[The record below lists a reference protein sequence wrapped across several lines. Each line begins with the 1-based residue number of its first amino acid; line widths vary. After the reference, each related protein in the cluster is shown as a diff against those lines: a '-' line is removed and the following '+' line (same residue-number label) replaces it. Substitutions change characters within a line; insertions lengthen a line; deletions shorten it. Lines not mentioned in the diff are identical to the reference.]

1 MEKLLSSGR
10 QKAILGRNGPKNPPS
25 SQETYLDSME
35 ETDNKGT
42 KPCETWNRSRKSL
55 EEFCQ
60 RKRSLVE
67 FGTIAHESSY
77 QERPFCK
84 IRPVLSPL
92 YGDPLMKRPLRYR
105 TMGAVREGRGNPS
118 PYSILFSVEKSD
130 NYSFFLIEVLSSRA
144 FDQNFLHVLTFRS
157 GIEAQFFLLT
167 SLLFL

>member
-1 MEKLLSSGR
+1 MEELLSSGR
-10 QKAILGRNGPKNPPS
+10 QKAILGRNGPKNPTS

-35 ETDNKGT
+35 ETENEGA

-67 FGTIAHESSY
+67 FRTIAHESSY

-118 PYSILFSVEKSD
+118 PYSISGSTTQVALVG
-130 NYSFFLIEVLSSRA
+130 
-144 FDQNFLHVLTFRS
+144 VLTALTLFKAFSNFSTELS
-157 GIEAQFFLLT
+157 GSF
-167 SLLFL
+167 SS

>member
-10 QKAILGRNGPKNPPS
+10 QKAILGRNGPKNPSS

-118 PYSILFSVEKSD
+118 PTRSAAQQPMWTLLALELLLLSSGQSAISLPSYREASIPEFLFSW
-130 NYSFFLIEVLSSRA
+130 LAR
-144 FDQNFLHVLTFRS
+144 
-157 GIEAQFFLLT
+157 
-167 SLLFL
+167 

>member
-1 MEKLLSSGR
+1 MEELLSSGR
-10 QKAILGRNGPKNPPS
+10 QKAILGRNGPKNPTS

-35 ETDNKGT
+35 ETENEGA

-67 FGTIAHESSY
+67 LRAIAHESSH

-118 PYSILFSVEKSD
+118 PYSIETVRKLFVD
-130 NYSFFLIEVLSSRA
+130 
-144 FDQNFLHVLTFRS
+144 FDVNGLHRRRTF
-157 GIEAQFFLLT
+157 
-167 SLLFL
+167 

>member
-1 MEKLLSSGR
+1 MEELLSSGR
-10 QKAILGRNGPKNPPS
+10 QKAILGRNGPKNPTS

-35 ETDNKGT
+35 ETENEGA

-67 FGTIAHESSY
+67 FRTIAHESSY

-118 PYSILFSVEKSD
+118 PYSISGS
-130 NYSFFLIEVLSSRA
+130 IT
-144 FDQNFLHVLTFRS
+144 HVDLVGARTALTFFRTVSNFSTELS
-157 GIEAQFFLLT
+157 GSFN
-167 SLLFL
+167 S

>member
-118 PYSILFSVEKSD
+118 PYSIDRKETIRRFRHQRASSPA
-130 NYSFFLIEVLSSRA
+130 YFLN
-144 FDQNFLHVLTFRS
+144 D
-157 GIEAQFFLLT
+157 G
-167 SLLFL
+167 

>member
-1 MEKLLSSGR
+1 MEELLPSGR
-10 QKAILGRNGPKNPPS
+10 QKAILGRNGPKNPTS

-35 ETDNKGT
+35 ETENEGA

-67 FGTIAHESSY
+67 FRAIAHESSY

-118 PYSILFSVEKSD
+118 PYSISGSTTQVALVG
-130 NYSFFLIEVLSSRA
+130 
-144 FDQNFLHVLTFRS
+144 VLTALTLFKADSNFSTELS
-157 GIEAQFFLLT
+157 GSFN
-167 SLLFL
+167 S

>member
-1 MEKLLSSGR
+1 MEELLSSGR
-10 QKAILGRNGPKNPPS
+10 QKAILGRNGPKNPTS

-35 ETDNKGT
+35 ETENERT
-42 KPCETWNRSRKSL
+42 KSCETWNRSRKSL

-67 FGTIAHESSY
+67 FRTIAHESSY

-118 PYSILFSVEKSD
+118 PYSIETVRKLFVD
-130 NYSFFLIEVLSSRA
+130 
-144 FDQNFLHVLTFRS
+144 FDVNGLHRRRTF
-157 GIEAQFFLLT
+157 
-167 SLLFL
+167 